1 MLSLTPVL
9 LLWLSLIWTSDPSA
23 ALKNLP
29 PFTTIW
35 LIIPRTFS
43 HSTKPGCNPPI
54 LTISFPHWY
63 LLAFPFWTLLVL
75 LVMVVVLLSFIYHSS
90 KSNHS
95 VLETFLLL
103 SLLNSW
109 QLNLLL
115 ATQKLSFLISIYRLP
130 SSKISTFFD
139 EFQNLLEFFVPSPSE
154 LIITGDFNIHTDSD
168 LTTSNKFSCILDN
181 FHLKQHIHFPSHDD
195 GHTLDL
201 LITRTSSDI
210 ITHLSHHESYQ
221 SDHKSFTFKFFSH
234 IRPTTQRSVIHYRSF
249 KTIDIDNFKSDILS
263 SPLYTNPAS
272 NSSDL
277 SEQLSSTLNS
287 ILDIH
292 APLKSKI
299 VVLRPHTPWT
309 NPEILV
315 AKRERSRLERSW
327 RRWKSPFDRKKFR
340 ARCNF
345 VRSLISKAKSNFL
358 TNLVTESSSNP
369 RTLWKTLNSILHRNP
384 SNSSP
389 DTPDT
394 QSLAN
399 SFLQFFSDKIERI
412 RSKFSPSD
420 SPDPFLFPI
429 IPPPNLSNFNPS
441 TFSEIRNLIFS
452 SQNKQCEL
460 DSIPTF
466 LLKLCFDEL
475 GPTIINII
483 NFSLSEGISFH
494 LHSNKQSFILYSKN
508 LLFLMM
514 ISAIL
519 SSYF

>member
-1 MLSLTPVL
+1 M
-9 LLWLSLIWTSDPSA
+9 
-23 ALKNLP
+23 
-29 PFTTIW
+29 
-35 LIIPRTFS
+35 
-43 HSTKPGCNPPI
+43 KPGCNPPI
-54 LTISFPHWY
+54 LTISFPHWHP
-63 LLAFPFWTLLVL
+63 LAFPFWTLLVL
-75 LVMVVVLLSFIYHSS
+75 HGGG
-90 KSNHS
+90 
-95 VLETFLLL
+95 
-103 SLLNSW
+103 
-109 QLNLLL
+109 L
-115 ATQKLSFLISIYRLP
+115 AVIHKSFLKIKSFRARNFPSPVSFELMATKLTSGNKETIFLNIYRPP

-139 EFQNLLEFFVPSPSE
+139 EFQNLLEFFVPLPSE

-168 LTTSNKFSCILDN
+168 LTTPNKFSCILDN
-181 FHLKQHIHFPSHDD
+181 FHLKQHIHFPTHDD

-299 VVLRPHTPWT
+299 VVLRPHTPWI
-309 NPEILV
+309 NPEILA

-340 ARCNF
+340 AQCNF

-394 QSLAN
+394 ESLAN
-399 SFLQFFSDKIERI
+399 SFLNFLVTRLNAFVPNFLHLIPLILFFFQLSLLQIYLISI
-412 RSKFSPSD
+412 RPLSQKFVIS
-420 SPDPFLFPI
+420 
-429 IPPPNLSNFNPS
+429 
-441 TFSEIRNLIFS
+441 FS
-452 SQNKQCEL
+452 
-460 DSIPTF
+460 
-466 LLKLCFDEL
+466 LLKTNNVNLTQFL
-475 GPTIINII
+475 PSFWNSVLTNLALL
-483 NFSLSEGISFH
+483 SLIS
-494 LHSNKQSFILYSKN
+494 
-508 LLFLMM
+508 
-514 ISAIL
+514 
-519 SSYF
+519 